1 MAGARPFAR
10 PHPGAFLT
18 KGRYVDQGPA
28 LTPEQQRELED
39 ARARARGFMKAAR
52 TATFNIWTLGT
63 FAALTLLFGLFSLTA
78 LVLGVGLAVVTWN
91 EVRGRALV
99 RRIDPT
105 GPRLLGRNQ
114 LGLMAL
120 IVAYAVWSMVQ
131 TRAHPDPELA
141 QMDQIL
147 GGDTSGLV
155 AQLTM
160 LVYGGV
166 IVVTGVFQ
174 GLLARYYFKRIEMV
188 EAYLRDTPDWVVE
201 LQRAAALD

>member
-1 MAGARPFAR
+1 
-10 PHPGAFLT
+10 
-18 KGRYVDQGPA
+18 VDQGPA
-28 LTPEQQRELED
+28 LTPEQQRELDD
-39 ARARARGFMKAAR
+39 ARQRARGFMKAAR
-52 TATFNIWTLGT
+52 TATFNIWTIGS
-63 FAALTLLFGLFSLTA
+63 FGAITLLFGLFSLTA
-78 LVLGVGLAVVTWN
+78 LVLGIGMAVVTWN
-91 EVRGRALV
+91 EYRGRTML
-99 RRIDPT
+99 RRFDPA

-120 IVAYAVWSMVQ
+120 IVVYAVWSMVQ

-160 LVYGGV
+160 IVYLGV
-166 IVVTGVFQ
+166 IAVTVIFQ
-174 GLLARYYFKRIEMV
+174 GLMARYYFRRIPMV
-188 EAYLRDTPDWVVE
+188 EAYLRDTPGWVLD

>member
-1 MAGARPFAR
+1 MAEGVA
-10 PHPGAFLT
+10 
-18 KGRYVDQGPA
+18 PA
-28 LTPEQQRELED
+28 PLTPEQQGELDEARE
-39 ARARARGFMKAAR
+39 RARGFMKAAR
-52 TATFNIWTLGT
+52 AATFNIWTIGA
-63 FAALTLLFGLFSLTA
+63 FAAITLLFGIFSLTA
-78 LVLGVGLAVVTWN
+78 LILGVGMAVVTWN
-91 EVRGRALV
+91 EYRGRALL
-99 RRIDPT
+99 RRFDPA

-120 IVAYAVWSMVQ
+120 IVAYAVWSMIQ

-160 LVYGGV
+160 LVYVGV
-166 IVVTGVFQ
+166 IAVTGVFQ
-174 GLLARYYFKRIEMV
+174 GLMARYYFARIPMV
-188 EAYLRDTPDWVVE
+188 ETYLRDTPEWVLD